1 MNWLMERRMSRITA
15 LAGRAELLDPSEEE
29 TVINAAPY
37 RAGLSPNGAADLEV
51 AKERPGGRRADEL
64 RRRALASARAH

>member
-1 MNWLMERRMSRITA
+1 MSRITA

-37 RAGLSPNGAADLEV
+37 RPGPSANSAATPKAPN
-51 AKERPGGRRADEL
+51 ERPEARRTGEL
-64 RRRALASARAH
+64 RRRELAAARAH